1 MKYKSIDKSKDKNQ
15 NKKKNKNYPGGHF
28 LPSKYLLRGFY
39 DSGRFNIVLPFLI
52 CLSAAA
58 AGLLAMYLPKIVL
71 DAVERGAAAHQLF
84 LQTGAV
90 GVLLA
95 GTSLAAMVL
104 RNELEL
110 ASQSFLYTELTARW
124 ERGMLRMDYEAFV
137 SERGKLLA
145 EKARNAISSPN
156 WGAVKFLPGLTAILE
171 ALAGLLVCCGIV
183 GTLHP
188 AIVLFLL
195 LLFGVQLWFSARM
208 QKGKQKLKE
217 ERAAAD
223 RRLNYLAWGMRGRK
237 EGKDIRL
244 YSFDVLLHRIA
255 QRTIADKRAV
265 EGKAEKLQFCNMLF
279 AALLLLLRDGTAYFY
294 LIWRFLHSGM
304 TLGDFTLYFAAIT
317 GVGGGLLKLAQ
328 AVSDFL
334 ETGRYAGDFFEFMQ
348 YSMGGAEEKGES
360 RRGLFYSS
368 ESETGADV
376 SEGISFTFENVS
388 FSYYAE
394 QNGEKQ
400 EIPVIRNLN
409 LTISAGESVAVVGVN
424 GAGKS
429 TFVKLLCGLLTPCEG
444 RILVN
449 GRDSRLFCREDY
461 FGLFS
466 AVFQKSGFLP
476 VSIAENIMLNV
487 KRKSNG
493 NSSAAERSIAVRSA
507 AESST
512 AEKSAVCR
520 SAADRSITEKSAVYR
535 SAAES
540 STADLRLERQ
550 EAGPEKSSGAHGD
563 KEPECRTELFSDCGA
578 DGAHRDKDAEVMWE
592 CLRRA
597 GLEEKVKA
605 LPQGADTCL
614 VKRIAQDGTELSGG
628 QEQKLLLARALY
640 KDAPVLILDEPTA
653 ALDPV
658 SEHAVYLDYRR
669 MTEGKTSVF
678 ISHRLA
684 STRFCDRILLFSDGR
699 IAESGTHEEL
709 LALGGQYAE
718 MFEVQ
723 SRYYRDA
730 ETGERMEDREEKE
743 GIKGWAEEETG
754 KEKGETARNQGGLGE

>member
-1 MKYKSIDKSKDKNQ
+1 MKYKSKDKSKDKNQ

-71 DAVERGAAAHQLF
+71 DAVERGAAAHRLF
-84 LQTGAV
+84 LQTGAA

-348 YSMGGAEEKGES
+348 YSMGGAEEKGEG
-360 RRGLFYSS
+360 RRGLFCSS
-368 ESETGADV
+368 ESETRAAV
-376 SEGISFTFENVS
+376 PEGISFTFENVS

-449 GRDSRLFCREDY
+449 GRDSRSFCREDY

-487 KRKSNG
+487 KRKSDG

-512 AEKSAVCR
+512 AEKSAACR
-520 SAADRSITEKSAVYR
+520 SAADRSIAEKSAVCR

-540 STADLRLERQ
+540 STADLRPERQ

-754 KEKGETARNQGGLGE
+754 KEKEETARNQGGPGE